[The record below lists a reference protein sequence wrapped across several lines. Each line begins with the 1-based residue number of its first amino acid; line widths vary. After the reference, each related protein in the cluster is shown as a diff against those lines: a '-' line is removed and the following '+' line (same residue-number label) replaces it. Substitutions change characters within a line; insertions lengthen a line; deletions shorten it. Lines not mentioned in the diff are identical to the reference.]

1 MIYPYISKIKS
12 IENKENL
19 NICTLLNNEK
29 ILLGSQSF
37 VDQEVLCI
45 PKDTILSYE
54 FLQDFDY
61 IYQYVDNDFKVLSYE
76 SLDQSFDHIGI
87 PLDYLSFRANLDL
100 EKISK
105 FEPNQPIK
113 GFYTKSKEVLL
124 IAPDY
129 SVDSINYEFI
139 PSSHDEKDEDIYNK
153 STESQVQHKQVFL
166 TQEQVDKL
174 LEIRNYK
181 EFKEKNINER
191 DWLISI
197 FSHKREMKQD
207 GKGFHVLPPLIPIE
221 GYFNLPANTLPNQ
234 PETMLTTAGLYVF
247 NMYVIAAAFKHKIPY
262 INHELNAGALDDLNS
277 DIAGLMLE
285 NKLEIKDEVEV
296 YQNNCTF
303 ISYLT
308 EMLMP
313 GLSLELLKELPE
325 VEKKKKELVKK
336 FKDEIDAGDAGFYAD
351 NIEKPLLDEAK
362 KILEND
368 ESWDIYSIKKKPTFD
383 NNYKSNLISVGPIRN
398 SITDGF
404 DIVSNSYGDGIEI
417 DKYQAY
423 CNQLISGTSSRS
435 LATARGGY
443 MTKLCFSAFSNIPLD
458 EVGSDCGTK
467 KYLEME
473 MTKDDSKF
481 LLYSYIIDPK
491 NSKKLIELT
500 PDNIKDY
507 IGKIVKL
514 RSPLYCIAKGKYCN
528 HCFGN
533 LYNRMGIKNMSLT
546 LNRIGNSVLYISM
559 KSFHDQSIKTFNL
572 NLPHYLKL
580 D

>member
-1 MIYPYISKIKS
+1 MIYPYISKIQS
-12 IENKENL
+12 IESFDDF
-19 NICTLLNNEK
+19 NICKLLNNEK
-29 ILLGSQSF
+29 ILLGKESF

-54 FLQDFDY
+54 FLQEFDY
-61 IYQYVDNDFKVLSYE
+61 IYNYVDNDFKVLSYE
-76 SLDQSFDHIGI
+76 SDDQQFNHIAI
-87 PLDYLSFRANLDL
+87 PLDYLSFKADLDL
-100 EKISK
+100 QKVK
-105 FEPNQPIK
+105 LFEPNKPIK
-113 GFYTKSKEVLL
+113 GFYTNSKEVLL

-129 SVDSINYEFI
+129 SVDSINYQFVPPTE
-139 PSSHDEKDEDIYNK
+139 SVNNQY
-153 STESQVQHKQVFL
+153 STESAVQQKQVYL

-174 LEIRNYK
+174 LEIRNYN

-197 FSHKREMKQD
+197 FSHKREMKPD
-207 GKGFHVLPPLIPIE
+207 GKGFNVLPPLIPIE

-234 PETMLTTAGLYVF
+234 PETILTTAGLYIF

-262 INHELNAGALDDLNS
+262 INHELNADSLDTLNS

-313 GLSLELLKELPE
+313 GLSLELIKELPE
-325 VEKKKKELVKK
+325 VEKMKADFKKKY
-336 FKDEIDAGDAGFYAD
+336 KDEIEAGDAGFYAD
-351 NIEKPLLDEAK
+351 NIEKPLLEEAK

-368 ESWDIYSIKKKPTFD
+368 ESWDIYSIKKKPTFN

-398 SITDGF
+398 SITNGF
-404 DIVSNSYGDGIEI
+404 DIVANSYGDGIDIE
-417 DKYQAY
+417 KYQAY
-423 CNQLISGTSSRS
+423 CNQLIYGSSSRA
-435 LATARGGY
+435 LMTAKSGY
-443 MTKLCFSAFSNIPLD
+443 TTKLCFSAFSNIPMD
-458 EVGSDCGTK
+458 AQGSDCGTK

-473 MTKDDSKF
+473 ITKDDAKF

-491 NSKKLIELT
+491 DDKKLIELT
-500 PDNIKDY
+500 PENIKDF
-507 IGKIVKL
+507 IGKNVKL
-514 RSPLYCIAKGKYCN
+514 RSPLYCISKGKYCN

-533 LYNRMGIKNMSLT
+533 LYIKMGITNLSLT
-546 LNRIGNSVLYISM
+546 LNRPLNALMYQQM
-559 KSFHDQSIKTFNL
+559 KMFHNTSIQTYQLNL
-572 NLPHYLKL
+572 NKFLFNT
-580 D
+580 